1 MTAQRDGCDRRSAC
15 PPLFAAHVF
24 FPADLGYRQA
34 ESLQGL
40 EAGIHH
46 VRVAAQV
53 GDVARGIGRDIA
65 QVLLTLRTDRLRH
78 HAGQVSFPGGRME
91 AGDDGPLGTARREAW
106 EEIGLPAPAI
116 EPLGYLDP
124 MLTITGFR
132 VTPVVARID
141 PGFQP
146 HPDPNEVAEVF
157 EVPLAD
163 LVAPANMETRDF
175 HVGGR
180 PRRVYEYVGPGA
192 GGRRIW
198 GATALILHNLAQRL
212 EHIRLEQG

>member
-1 MTAQRDGCDRRSAC
+1 MTAIASPEGMRRALHPLDSPPRGEPYNRDE
-15 PPLFAAHVF
+15 L
-24 FPADLGYRQA
+24 
-34 ESLQGL
+34 
-40 EAGIHH
+40 
-46 VRVAAQV
+46 
-53 GDVARGIGRDIA
+53 RGILPDDPAPMPAAVLVGIVERGGVPR
-65 QVLLTLRTDRLRH
+65 VLLTLRTDGLRH

-91 AGDDGPLGTARREAW
+91 AGDDGPLGAAKREAR
-106 EEIGLPAPAI
+106 EEVGLPESLV

-132 VTPVVARID
+132 VVPVVAWID
-141 PGFQP
+141 PAFEP

-163 LVAPANMETRDF
+163 LLLPAHLERREL

-180 PRRVYEYVGPGA
+180 PRRVFEYVGPGA

-198 GATALILHNLAQRL
+198 GATALILHNLQEKLAHS
-212 EHIRLEQG
+212 E

>member
-1 MTAQRDGCDRRSAC
+1 MNLSIAPAAERLRRALHPLAL
-15 PPLFAAHVF
+15 PPLDAPYNRDELRGLLPDDLAPTEAAV
-24 FPADLGYRQA
+24 LV
-34 ESLQGL
+34 
-40 EAGIHH
+40 GI
-46 VRVAAQV
+46 
-53 GDVARGIGRDIA
+53 VARDDIA
-65 QVLLTLRTDRLRH
+65 RVLLTLRTDRLRH

-163 LVAPANMETRDF
+163 LIAPANMETRDF

>member
-1 MTAQRDGCDRRSAC
+1 MNAFASPGGLRIALHPLGSPPPDEPYNRDELRGLLSDDLV
-15 PPLFAAHVF
+15 PMLAAV
-24 FPADLGYRQA
+24 LV
-34 ESLQGL
+34 
-40 EAGIHH
+40 GIV
-46 VRVAAQV
+46 VR
-53 GDVARGIGRDIA
+53 GDIPR
-65 QVLLTLRTDRLRH
+65 VLLTLRTDGLRH

-91 AGDDGPLGTARREAW
+91 AGDDGPLGTAQREAR
-106 EEIGLPAPAI
+106 EEIGLPPTSF

-132 VTPVVARID
+132 VTPVVGRID
-141 PGFQP
+141 PAFQP

-157 EVPLAD
+157 EVPLAY
-163 LVAPANMETRDF
+163 LVAPDTMQAIDL

-180 PRRVYEYVGPGA
+180 PRRVLEYVGPGA

-212 EHIRLEQG
+212 EHTRLEQA

>member
-1 MTAQRDGCDRRSAC
+1 MD
-15 PPLFAAHVF
+15 
-24 FPADLGYRQA
+24 
-34 ESLQGL
+34 
-40 EAGIHH
+40 
-46 VRVAAQV
+46 
-53 GDVARGIGRDIA
+53 
-65 QVLLTLRTDRLRH
+65 
-78 HAGQVSFPGGRME
+78 
-91 AGDDGPLGTARREAW
+91 
-106 EEIGLPAPAI
+106 EIGLPAPAF

-163 LVAPANMETRDF
+163 LVAPANMQTRDF